1 MENLASGV
9 QYVERTIK
17 TPKELTEVGDLVL
30 SLVYDAVVQ
39 KKKLPAALVENYEK
53 FLKAGEGLDKVP
65 AEAKDVA
72 VRRWAANFANDL
84 ADLLLAKKS

>member
-1 MENLASGV
+1 MEAQAAV

-17 TPKELTEVGDLVL
+17 TPKEITEVGDLVL
-30 SLVYDAVVQ
+30 ALVDDAVVQ
-39 KKKLPAALVENYEK
+39 KKKLPASLVENYEK
-53 FLKAGEGLDKVP
+53 FLKAGEGLDKLP
-65 AEAKDVA
+65 GETKDVA